1 MKFEST
7 LNFAKSL
14 DDNDELKFFRNYFY
28 ESDEKLIYLD
38 GNSLGKLPLK
48 TKELLNDVIEKE
60 WGSRLIRSWNE
71 SWLSRITSVRAKIA
85 QIVGAETAQI
95 NIGDSVSIN
104 LFKLAYAALSL
115 NSQKKE
121 IVTDSLN
128 FPSDIYI
135 LESVKNLLGGR
146 HQLKIIKSKDDIK
159 ISTEEIISECSE
171 NTALVVLSH
180 VVFKSAYKYDVPKIT
195 AELRKKGIF
204 VIWDLSH
211 SVGSI
216 PIYLDEW
223 NCDFAVGCTYK
234 YLNGGPGSPAFLFVN
249 KNLISKIQN
258 PIWGWFGADK
268 PFNFDLEF
276 SESNSIEKF
285 NVGTQP
291 MISLSALDASL
302 DLTIKAGMEKIRE
315 KNILLTDYLIYL
327 TNVTLLKHGIEIGSP
342 QHNMERGSHITLKH
356 KEGYRICKAMI
367 ENEKLKVIPDFRKP
381 NNIRLGVNSLYNSFA
396 EVFTTVKRIEEILV
410 NKEYENYDL
419 KFDAVT

>member
-85 QIVGAETAQI
+85 QIVGAETAEI
-95 NIGDSVSIN
+95 NIGDSVSID

-180 VVFKSAYKYDVPKIT
+180 VAFKSAHKYDVPKIT
-195 AELRKKGIF
+195 AELRKKRNICNLGF
-204 VIWDLSH
+204 ESFCRFN
-211 SVGSI
+211 S
-216 PIYLDEW
+216 
-223 NCDFAVGCTYK
+223 N
-234 YLNGGPGSPAFLFVN
+234 LF
-249 KNLISKIQN
+249 
-258 PIWGWFGADK
+258 
-268 PFNFDLEF
+268 
-276 SESNSIEKF
+276 
-285 NVGTQP
+285 
-291 MISLSALDASL
+291 
-302 DLTIKAGMEKIRE
+302 R
-315 KNILLTDYLIYL
+315 
-327 TNVTLLKHGIEIGSP
+327 
-342 QHNMERGSHITLKH
+342 
-356 KEGYRICKAMI
+356 
-367 ENEKLKVIPDFRKP
+367 
-381 NNIRLGVNSLYNSFA
+381 
-396 EVFTTVKRIEEILV
+396 
-410 NKEYENYDL
+410 
-419 KFDAVT
+419 

>member
-1 MKFEST
+1 M
-7 LNFAKSL
+7 
-14 DDNDELKFFRNYFY
+14 
-28 ESDEKLIYLD
+28 
-38 GNSLGKLPLK
+38 
-48 TKELLNDVIEKE
+48 
-60 WGSRLIRSWNE
+60 
-71 SWLSRITSVRAKIA
+71 
-85 QIVGAETAQI
+85 
-95 NIGDSVSIN
+95 
-104 LFKLAYAALSL
+104 
-115 NSQKKE
+115 
-121 IVTDSLN
+121 
-128 FPSDIYI
+128 
-135 LESVKNLLGGR
+135 
-146 HQLKIIKSKDDIK
+146 
-159 ISTEEIISECSE
+159 
-171 NTALVVLSH
+171 
-180 VVFKSAYKYDVPKIT
+180 
-195 AELRKKGIF
+195 
-204 VIWDLSH
+204 SH

-419 KFDAVT
+419 EFDAVT